1 MADCF
6 SEKIKFLMN
15 KDLSEEAK
23 MSEQNEQTSGKQQTQ
38 NAPQVAAP
46 SASSGAQVPPPQPQ
60 VPPQA
65 APQAQVPPQVQMPPP
80 GAYFQMAQ
88 PYGGIQ
94 PPPMG
99 GYYQMPPQ
107 QPPHAPSH
115 RATAPVV
122 CPYAG
127 KRSHGWIWGLVVAL
141 LIILVVLP
149 ILGILA
155 LGAIGS
161 MFGSLVDDQL
171 GDGSFG
177 GGEMVAK
184 SDLTRRIL
192 VKGEG
197 KREIAV
203 VDVKGV
209 ILRGRATSGVVSS
222 ADLCKILKEL
232 KKNKDVVAIVLDMD
246 SPGGEIVATDE
257 IHQAMQDCRASGKKI
272 VTCMHS
278 LGASGGY
285 YLAAGGD
292 WIVANRMT
300 MTGSV
305 GVIMSS
311 YNIQG
316 LAEKVGIKP
325 VVIKSGAMKDMLSP
339 MRDLSESEREY
350 LQKHIDESFSEFA
363 KIVAAGRSAYADE
376 QAVRKAEF
384 ADGRVVS
391 GARAMEL
398 GLIDELGGMDDAL
411 KKARELGNVEKP
423 TIVRYSMRSRFWD
436 SLIEMRSTENP
447 LMKAAAI
454 HLQPGQLYY
463 LAPTALGL

>member
-1 MADCF
+1 
-6 SEKIKFLMN
+6 
-15 KDLSEEAK
+15 
-23 MSEQNEQTSGKQQTQ
+23 MSEQNEQTSGTQQ
-38 NAPQVAAP
+38 PQETAQAKTPTAAT
-46 SASSGAQVPPPQPQ
+46 GAQVPPAAPPQVPPRPQ

-65 APQAQVPPQVQMPPP
+65 APQPQVPPQVQMPPQAAQMPPP
-80 GAYFQMAQ
+80 GAYYQMAQ
-88 PYGGIQ
+88 PYAGMQ

-107 QPPHAPSH
+107 QQPPHVPPH
-115 RATAPVV
+115 RSSAPVV

-141 LIILVVLP
+141 IIIFVVLP
-149 ILGILA
+149 ILGLLA
-155 LGAIGS
+155 LGAIGA
-161 MFGSLVDDQL
+161 MFSSFVDDQIGDVSNSL
-171 GDGSFG
+171 GGT
-177 GGEMVAK
+177 EIVAK
-184 SDLTRRIL
+184 GDLTRRVL

-197 KREIAV
+197 KREIAII
-203 VDVKGV
+203 DVKGV
-209 ILRGRATSGVVSS
+209 ILRGRGTTGVVSS
-222 ADLCKILKEL
+222 GDLCKILKEL

-300 MTGSV
+300 MTGSI

-350 LQKHIDESFSEFA
+350 LQKHIDESFGEFA
-363 KIVAAGRSAYADE
+363 KIVAAGRPAYADE

-398 GLIDELGGMDDAL
+398 GLIDELGGMEDAL
-411 KKARELGNVEKP
+411 KKARALGNVEKP
-423 TIVRYSMRSRFWD
+423 TIARYGVRNRFWD
-436 SLIEMRSTENP
+436 SILEMRSSENP
-447 LMKAAAI
+447 LMKAAAV
-454 HLQPGQLYY
+454 HLKPGQLYY
-463 LAPTALGL
+463 IAPTALGL